1 MPNFD
6 AKPLAGWYEMQEQ
19 ADRALQSLMK
29 TIAGGQ
35 MPWPSIE
42 EATRQAE
49 AQHEAM
55 MQRETAMTLKRAQAA
70 ASWVVAT
77 HPD

>member
-1 MPNFD
+1 MSTVD

-19 ADRALQSLMK
+19 ADRALQSMMK
-29 TIAGGQ
+29 VIGSGQ

-55 MQRETAMTLKRAQAA
+55 MQRESAMAMKRAQAA
-70 ASWVVAT
+70 ASWMVDT
-77 HPD
+77 HTD